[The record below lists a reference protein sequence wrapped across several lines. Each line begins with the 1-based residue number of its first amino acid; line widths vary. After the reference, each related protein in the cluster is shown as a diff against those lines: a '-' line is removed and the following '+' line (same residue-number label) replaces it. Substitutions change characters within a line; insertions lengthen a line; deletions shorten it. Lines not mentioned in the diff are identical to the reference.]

1 MSITRRDRAKSD
13 HLRHTITCCDRREL
27 SEIELQGI
35 LSEPL
40 ELIGEFN
47 DKNDYEKAIK
57 RIEKEN
63 ADDTRTQTPSHI
75 ERDLLLAL

>member
-1 MSITRRDRAKSD
+1 MSIARGDRAKSD
-13 HLRHTITCCDRREL
+13 HLRHTIPCRDSREL

-47 DKNDYEKAIK
+47 NENDYENVIK
-57 RIEKEN
+57 LIEKEIAN
-63 ADDTRTQTPSHI
+63 DTRTQL
-75 ERDLLLAL
+75 RRM